1 VSAPLLEVSDLRKV
15 FPRKAGIRAAGT
27 ADLVAVDDVSFTLP
41 AGGCLAVVGESGSG
55 KTTCARI
62 IAGLESATD
71 GTVTVDG
78 EHWHT
83 GRISRAERRRR
94 ARLAQMVF
102 QDPYQSLDRRQ
113 TVAACLEESLRL
125 HFTLSAARRQER
137 IAQLLDLVGLTAD
150 HARALP
156 RQLSGGQRQRVAIA
170 RALAPQPRLLI
181 LDEAVAALDV
191 SIQAQILNLLLD
203 TRAETGVAL
212 LFISHDLGV
221 VRQIADEV
229 LVMKDGRVV
238 EYGPADAVFRAP
250 GDPYTQRLLDSIP
263 RPGWT
268 PRSNRTAIT
277 AETGTR
283 TGDGPGRD

>member
-1 VSAPLLEVSDLRKV
+1 MSPPPLLEVSGLRKV
-15 FPRKAGIRAAGT
+15 FPRGPGRRGAGPGE
-27 ADLVAVDDVSFTLP
+27 LVAVDDVSFTL
-41 AGGCLAVVGESGSG
+41 AFGGCLAVVGESGSG

-62 IAGLESATD
+62 IAGLEPATG

-78 EHWHT
+78 KPWTT
-83 GRISRAERRRR
+83 GRIPLGERRRR

-113 TVAACLEESLRL
+113 TVADGLEESLRL
-125 HFTLSAARRQER
+125 HFALSAAQRRDRTAE
-137 IAQLLDLVGLTAD
+137 LLDLVGLTAD
-150 HARALP
+150 HARARP

-170 RALAPQPRLLI
+170 RALAPRPRLLI

-203 TRAETGVAL
+203 TRAQTGVAL

-238 EYGPADAVFRAP
+238 EHGPADELFRAP
-250 GDPYTQRLLDSIP
+250 GDPYTRRLLDSIP

-268 PRSNRTAIT
+268 PRSSHGRSA
-277 AETGTR
+277 A
-283 TGDGPGRD
+283 GPGRD

>member
-1 VSAPLLEVSDLRKV
+1 MSAPLLEVSGLRKV
-15 FPRKAGIRAAGT
+15 FPRHHGPGAAGT
-27 ADLVAVDDVSFTLP
+27 AGLVAVDDVSFALP

-62 IAGLESATD
+62 IAGLETATE

-78 EHWHT
+78 GPWHT
-83 GRISRAERRRR
+83 GRIPRAERRRR
-94 ARLAQMVF
+94 ARLVQMVF

-125 HFTLSAARRQER
+125 HFTMSAAERQER
-137 IAQLLDLVGLTAD
+137 TAELLDLVGLTAD
-150 HARALP
+150 HATARP

-170 RALAPQPRLLI
+170 RALAPRPRLLI

-203 TRAETGVAL
+203 TRAQTGVAL

-238 EYGPADAVFRAP
+238 EYGAADTVFRAP

-268 PRSNRTAIT
+268 PRSHSHAL
-277 AETGTR
+277 G
-283 TGDGPGRD
+283 

>member
-1 VSAPLLEVSDLRKV
+1 MSTPLLEVSGLRKV
-15 FPRKAGIRAAGT
+15 FPRHPGLSGGRSGGLT
-27 ADLVAVDDVSFTLP
+27 AVDGVSFTLP

-62 IAGLESATD
+62 IAGLEPATD
-71 GTVTVDG
+71 GTVTMDG
-78 EHWHT
+78 APWHT
-83 GRISRAERRRR
+83 GRIALAERRRR
-94 ARLAQMVF
+94 ARLVQMVF

-113 TVAACLEESLRL
+113 TVAGCLEESLRL
-125 HFTLSAARRQER
+125 HFTLSAAQRRER
-137 IAQLLDLVGLTAD
+137 VAELLDLVGLTAD
-150 HARALP
+150 HAAARP

-170 RALAPQPRLLI
+170 RALAPRPRLLI

-203 TRAETGVAL
+203 TRAQTGVAL

-229 LVMKDGRVV
+229 LVMKDGRAV
-238 EYGPADAVFRAP
+238 EHGAADAVFRAP
-250 GDPYTQRLLDSIP
+250 ADPYTRRLLDSIP

-268 PRSNRTAIT
+268 PRSHQ
-277 AETGTR
+277 
-283 TGDGPGRD
+283 GRN